1 MQKTLIDAGPMIA
14 LFDKSDK
21 YNKHVIKFL
30 KGYDGELVTTWPV
43 ITEVSHMLDFNIKT
57 QIDFLKWLDLG
68 AVSIYQTLQSD
79 IKRIIALSEKYM
91 DVPMDLADSSL
102 IVASE
107 KLGIKDILTIDSDYD
122 IYRTIKKEPLNNLL
136 AKYLSQNSALVKK

>member
-1 MQKTLIDAGPMIA
+1 MRKTLIDAGPMIA
-14 LFDKSDK
+14 LFDKSDR
-21 YNKHVIKFL
+21 YHKHVMKFL
-30 KGYDGELVTTWPV
+30 KDFDDELVTTWPV
-43 ITEVSHMLDFNIKT
+43 VTEVSHMLDFNIKV
-57 QIDFLKWLDLG
+57 QIDFLKWLDIG
-68 AVSIYQTLQSD
+68 AVNIYQTLQSD
-79 IKRIIALSEKYM
+79 IKRIIVLSEKYI

-136 AKYLSQNSALVKK
+136 TMIPKIKK

>member
-1 MQKTLIDAGPMIA
+1 MRKTLIDAGPMIA

-21 YNKHVIKFL
+21 YHKQVVKFL
-30 KGYDGELVTTWPV
+30 SGYEGELVTTWPV
-43 ITEVSHMLDFNIKT
+43 VTEVSHMLDFNIKT
-57 QIDFLKWLDLG
+57 QIDFLKWLDIG
-68 AVSIYQTLQSD
+68 AVNIYQTLQSD
-79 IKRIIALSEKYM
+79 IKRIIVLSEKYI

-136 AKYLSQNSALVKK
+136 TIIPKVKK

>member
-30 KGYDGELVTTWPV
+30 SGYEGELVTTWPV

-57 QIDFLKWLDLG
+57 QIDFLRWLDLG
-68 AVSIYQTLQSD
+68 AVSIYQTLSGD

-136 AKYLSQNSALVKK
+136 AKYLSQK

>member
-21 YNKHVIKFL
+21 YHKQVVKFL
-30 KGYDGELVTTWPV
+30 SGYEGELVTTWPV
-43 ITEVSHMLDFNIKT
+43 VTEVSHMLDFNIKT

-68 AVSIYQTLQSD
+68 AVSIYQTLSGD

-136 AKYLSQNSALVKK
+136 AMSK

>member
-1 MQKTLIDAGPMIA
+1 MRKTLIDAGPMIA
-14 LFDKSDK
+14 LFDKSDR
-21 YNKHVIKFL
+21 YHKHVMKFL
-30 KGYDGELVTTWPV
+30 KDFDDELVTTWPV
-43 ITEVSHMLDFNIKT
+43 VTEVSHMLDFNIKV
-57 QIDFLKWLDLG
+57 QIDFLKWLDIG
-68 AVSIYQTLQSD
+68 AVNIYQTLQSD
-79 IKRIIALSEKYM
+79 IKRIIVLSEKYI

-136 AKYLSQNSALVKK
+136 TIIPKIKK

>member
-14 LFDKSDK
+14 LFDKSDRYHK
-21 YNKHVIKFL
+21 QVVKFL
-30 KGYDGELVTTWPV
+30 KSYTGELITTWPV
-43 ITEVSHMLDFNIKT
+43 VTEVSHMLDFNIKV

-68 AVSIYQTLQSD
+68 AVSIHQTLSGD

-136 AKYLSQNSALVKK
+136 ANLRSYSL

>member
-1 MQKTLIDAGPMIA
+1 MRKTLIDAGPMIA
-14 LFDKSDK
+14 LFDKSDR
-21 YNKHVIKFL
+21 YHKHVMKFL
-30 KGYDGELVTTWPV
+30 KDFDGELVTTWPV
-43 ITEVSHMLDFNIKT
+43 VTEVSHMLDFNIKV
-57 QIDFLKWLDLG
+57 QIDFLKWLDIG
-68 AVSIYQTLQSD
+68 AVNIYQTLQSD
-79 IKRIIALSEKYM
+79 IKRIIVLSEKYI

-136 AKYLSQNSALVKK
+136 TKYLSQK

>member
-21 YNKHVIKFL
+21 YHKQVVKFL
-30 KGYDGELVTTWPV
+30 SGYEGELVTTWPV
-43 ITEVSHMLDFNIKT
+43 VTEVSHMLDFNIKT

-68 AVSIYQTLQSD
+68 AVSIYQTLSGD
-79 IKRIIALSEKYM
+79 IKRIITLSEKYM

-136 AKYLSQNSALVKK
+136 AKYLSQK

>member
-1 MQKTLIDAGPMIA
+1 
-14 LFDKSDK
+14 
-21 YNKHVIKFL
+21 
-30 KGYDGELVTTWPV
+30 
-43 ITEVSHMLDFNIKT
+43 MLDFNIKT

-68 AVSIYQTLQSD
+68 AVSIYQTLSGD

-136 AKYLSQNSALVKK
+136 ASIK

>member
-14 LFDKSDK
+14 LFDKSDRYHK
-21 YNKHVIKFL
+21 QVVKFL
-30 KGYDGELVTTWPV
+30 KSYTGELVTTWPV
-43 ITEVSHMLDFNIKT
+43 VTEVSHMLDFNIKV

-68 AVSIYQTLQSD
+68 AVSIHQTLSGD

-136 AKYLSQNSALVKK
+136 ALSGIK

>member
-14 LFDKSDK
+14 LFDKSDRYHK
-21 YNKHVIKFL
+21 QVVKFL
-30 KGYDGELVTTWPV
+30 KSYTGELITTWPV
-43 ITEVSHMLDFNIKT
+43 VTEVSHMLDFNIKV

-68 AVSIYQTLQSD
+68 AVSIHQTLSGD

-136 AKYLSQNSALVKK
+136 VLSGIK

>member
-1 MQKTLIDAGPMIA
+1 MRKTLIDAGPMIA
-14 LFDKSDK
+14 LFDKSDR
-21 YNKHVIKFL
+21 YHKHVMKFL
-30 KGYDGELVTTWPV
+30 KDFDGELVSTWPV
-43 ITEVSHMLDFNIKT
+43 VTEVSHMLDFNIKV
-57 QIDFLKWLDLG
+57 QIDFLKWLDIG
-68 AVSIYQTLQSD
+68 AVNIYQTLQSD
-79 IKRIIALSEKYM
+79 IKRIIVLSEKYI

-136 AKYLSQNSALVKK
+136 TIIPKVKK

>member
-1 MQKTLIDAGPMIA
+1 MRKTLIDAGPMIA
-14 LFDKSDK
+14 LFDKSDR
-21 YNKHVIKFL
+21 YHKHVMKFL
-30 KGYDGELVTTWPV
+30 KDFDGELVTTWPV
-43 ITEVSHMLDFNIKT
+43 VTEVSHMLDFNIKV
-57 QIDFLKWLDLG
+57 QIDFLKWLDIG
-68 AVSIYQTLQSD
+68 AVNIYQTLQSD
-79 IKRIIALSEKYM
+79 IKRIIVLSEKYI

-136 AKYLSQNSALVKK
+136 TIIPKIKK

>member
-1 MQKTLIDAGPMIA
+1 MRKTLIDAGPMIA
-14 LFDKSDK
+14 LFDKSDR
-21 YNKHVIKFL
+21 YHKHVMKFL
-30 KGYDGELVTTWPV
+30 KDFDGELVTTWPV
-43 ITEVSHMLDFNIKT
+43 VTEVSHMLDFNIKV
-57 QIDFLKWLDLG
+57 QIDFLKWLDIG
-68 AVSIYQTLQSD
+68 AVNIYQTLQSD
-79 IKRIIALSEKYM
+79 IKRIIVLSEKYI

-136 AKYLSQNSALVKK
+136 TIIPKNKK

>member
-21 YNKHVIKFL
+21 YHKQVVKFL
-30 KGYDGELVTTWPV
+30 SGYEGELVTTWPV
-43 ITEVSHMLDFNIKT
+43 VTEVSHMLDFNIKT

-79 IKRIIALSEKYM
+79 IKRIITLSEKYM

-136 AKYLSQNSALVKK
+136 TKYLSQK

>member
-1 MQKTLIDAGPMIA
+1 MRKTLIDAGPMIA
-14 LFDKSDK
+14 LFDKSDR
-21 YNKHVIKFL
+21 YHKHVMKFL
-30 KGYDGELVTTWPV
+30 KDFDGELVTTWPV
-43 ITEVSHMLDFNIKT
+43 VTEVSHMLDFNIKV
-57 QIDFLKWLDLG
+57 QIDFLKWLDIG
-68 AVSIYQTLQSD
+68 AVNIYQTLQSD
-79 IKRIIALSEKYM
+79 IKRIIVLSEKYI

-136 AKYLSQNSALVKK
+136 TIIPRVKK

>member
-21 YNKHVIKFL
+21 YHKQVVKFL
-30 KGYDGELVTTWPV
+30 SGYEGELVTTWPV
-43 ITEVSHMLDFNIKT
+43 VTEVSHMLDFNIKT

-79 IKRIIALSEKYM
+79 IKRIITLSEKYM

-136 AKYLSQNSALVKK
+136 AKYLSQK

>member
-1 MQKTLIDAGPMIA
+1 MRKTLIDAGPMIA
-14 LFDKSDK
+14 LFDKSDR
-21 YNKHVIKFL
+21 YHKHVMKFL
-30 KGYDGELVTTWPV
+30 KDFDGELVTTWPV
-43 ITEVSHMLDFNIKT
+43 VTEVSHMLDFNIKV
-57 QIDFLKWLDLG
+57 QIDFLKWLDIG
-68 AVSIYQTLQSD
+68 AVNIYQTLQSD
-79 IKRIIALSEKYM
+79 IKRIIVLSEKYI

-136 AKYLSQNSALVKK
+136 TIIPKVKK

>member
-14 LFDKSDK
+14 LFDKSDRYHK
-21 YNKHVIKFL
+21 QVVKFL
-30 KGYDGELVTTWPV
+30 KNYAGELVTTWPV
-43 ITEVSHMLDFNIKT
+43 VTEVSHMLDFNIKV

-68 AVSIYQTLQSD
+68 AVSIHQTLSGD

-136 AKYLSQNSALVKK
+136 VLSNIK

>member
-21 YNKHVIKFL
+21 YHKKVVKFL
-30 KGYDGELVTTWPV
+30 SGYDGELVTTWPV
-43 ITEVSHMLDFNIKT
+43 VTEVSHMLDFNIKT

-68 AVSIYQTLQSD
+68 AVNIYQTLQSD

-136 AKYLSQNSALVKK
+136 AMSK